1 MIKDWRLK
9 LWRAGENAG
18 EVSAAQLEAARRAMI
33 EMQIERR
40 GVRDARV
47 LDAMRGI
54 PRHAFVPP
62 DLLSQAYED
71 APLPIGAGQTIS
83 QPYMVA
89 AMTAAL
95 KLSGNERVMEVGGG
109 CGYQAAVLSKLGREV
124 VTLEYRAELAAATAK
139 RLAEMGYDNIHVHC
153 GDGTLG
159 LPELAP
165 FDAILVAAG
174 APAPPPPLL
183 AQLADGGRMVI
194 PVGSLENQ
202 ELQLIERLGPGR
214 LEPGRLGPVRMGPGN
229 SRDTF
234 QTTVL
239 DTCRFVPLIGA
250 HGWKDLPLR

>member
-1 MIKDWRLK
+1 MTLLKDWRFRPWK
-9 LWRAGENAG
+9 NGAAAGELT
-18 EVSAAQLEAARRAMI
+18 AAQFDATRLEAARRAMI
-33 EMQIERR
+33 ETQIERR

-47 LDAMRGI
+47 LNAMRAV

-62 DLLSQAYED
+62 DLRSQAYED

-95 KLSGNERVMEVGGG
+95 KVTENDRVLEVGAG
-109 CGYQAAVLSKLGREV
+109 CGYHAAVLSKLGREV
-124 VTLEYRAELAAATAK
+124 VTLEYRAELAADTAK
-139 RLAEMGYDNIHVHC
+139 RLAEMRYDNIHVHC

-183 AQLADGGRMVI
+183 SQLAEGGRMVI
-194 PVGSLENQ
+194 PVGTLENQ
-202 ELQLIERLGPGR
+202 ELQLIERR
-214 LEPGRLGPVRMGPGN
+214 
-229 SRDTF
+229 RDMF

-239 DTCRFVPLIGA
+239 DSCRFVPLVGA

>member
-1 MIKDWRLK
+1 MNLLKDWRIK
-9 LWRAGENAG
+9 PWKSSADAGERT
-18 EVSAAQLEAARRAMI
+18 AAQSEIAQFEAARRAMI
-33 EMQIERR
+33 EKQIERR

-47 LDAMRGI
+47 LNAMRAV
-54 PRHAFVPP
+54 PRHAFVPSE
-62 DLLSQAYED
+62 LRSQAYDD

-95 KLSGNERVMEVGGG
+95 KLLGNERVMEVGAGS
-109 CGYQAAVLSKLGREV
+109 GYQAAVLSILCREV
-124 VTLEYRAELAAATAK
+124 VTLEYRAELATATAR
-139 RLAEMGYDNIHVHC
+139 RLAEMHYDNIHVHC

-159 LPELAP
+159 LLEMAP

-183 AQLADGGRMVI
+183 AQLAEGGRLVI
-194 PVGSLENQ
+194 PVGTLENQ
-202 ELQLIERLGPGR
+202 ELQLIERR
-214 LEPGRLGPVRMGPGN
+214 NNM
-229 SRDTF
+229 F

-239 DTCRFVPLIGA
+239 DNCRFVPLIGA

>member
-1 MIKDWRLK
+1 LIKDWRVK
-9 LWRAGENAG
+9 PWKAS
-18 EVSAAQLEAARRAMI
+18 VDAAEPSVAQHEAARRVMI
-33 EMQIERR
+33 ETQIERR

-47 LDAMRGI
+47 LGVLRAI
-54 PRHAFVPP
+54 PRHAFVPVEVRA
-62 DLLSQAYED
+62 QAYED
-71 APLPIGAGQTIS
+71 APLPIGGGQTIS

-95 KLSGNERVMEVGGG
+95 QLRGHERVLEVGGG
-109 CGYQAAVLSKLGREV
+109 CGYQAAVLGALAREV
-124 VTLEYRAELAAATAK
+124 VTIEYRADLAAATSK
-139 RLAEMGYDNIHVHC
+139 RLAEMGYENIHVHC

-159 LPELAP
+159 LPEMAP

-174 APAPPPPLL
+174 APAAPPPLL
-183 AQLADGGRMVI
+183 AQLAEGGRMVI
-194 PVGSLENQ
+194 PVGNLDNQ
-202 ELQLIERLGPGR
+202 ELQLVER
-214 LEPGRLGPVRMGPGN
+214 

>member
-1 MIKDWRLK
+1 
-9 LWRAGENAG
+9 
-18 EVSAAQLEAARRAMI
+18 MI
-33 EMQIERR
+33 ETQIERR

-47 LDAMRGI
+47 LSAMRAV
-54 PRHAFVPP
+54 PRHAFVPSE
-62 DLLSQAYED
+62 LRSQAYED

-95 KLSGNERVMEVGGG
+95 QLAGNERVLEVGAG
-109 CGYQAAVLSKLGREV
+109 CGYQAAVLSKLGREI
-124 VTLEYRAELAAATAK
+124 VTLEYRAELAAATSK
-139 RLAEMGYDNIHVHC
+139 RLAEMHYDNVHVHC

-159 LPELAP
+159 LQEMAP

-183 AQLADGGRMVI
+183 AQLAEGWRMVI
-194 PVGSLENQ
+194 PVGTLENQ
-202 ELQLIERLGPGR
+202 ELQLIERK
-214 LEPGRLGPVRMGPGN
+214 
-229 SRDTF
+229 RDMF

-239 DTCRFVPLIGA
+239 DSCRFVPLIGA

>member
-1 MIKDWRLK
+1 MTLLKDWRVK
-9 LWRAGENAG
+9 PWKS
-18 EVSAAQLEAARRAMI
+18 SAEAADGSTAQFEAARLAMI
-33 EMQIERR
+33 ETQIERR

-47 LDAMRGI
+47 LGAMRSV

-62 DLLSQAYED
+62 NLRAQAYED
-71 APLPIGAGQTIS
+71 APLPIGGGQTIS

-95 KLSGNERVMEVGGG
+95 KLIGNERVMEVGAG
-109 CGYQAAVLSKLGREV
+109 CGYQAAVLSKLVREV
-124 VTLEYRAELAAATAK
+124 VTLEYRAELAAATAR
-139 RLAEMGYDNIHVHC
+139 RLAEMHYDNIHVHC

-183 AQLADGGRMVI
+183 SQLAQGGRMVI
-194 PVGSLENQ
+194 PVGDLESQ
-202 ELQLIERLGPGR
+202 ELRLIECV
-214 LEPGRLGPVRMGPGN
+214 VRN
-229 SRDTF
+229 RDIF

-239 DTCRFVPLIGA
+239 DSCRFVPLIGA
-250 HGWKDLPLR
+250 HGWKDLSLR